1 MAGTL
6 LGATPWNLLSHTAD
20 PSRSSVPTA
29 HPLSPFLS
37 FRETF
42 FLLKEPNYE
51 ISGMQPVFISPKH
64 LLTTPRG
71 RRPPEAEDP
80 GLPEVERLPEP
91 PFLVHGNRIF
101 TFSHIFLLCP

>member
-6 LGATPWNLLSHTAD
+6 LGTTPWNLLSRTAD
-20 PSRSSVPTA
+20 TSRSSVATA

-64 LLTTPRG
+64 LLTPPRTMSPRG
-71 RRPPEAEDP
+71 GGP
-80 GLPEVERLPEP
+80 GAP
-91 PFLVHGNRIF
+91 
-101 TFSHIFLLCP
+101 